1 MKKIIAVA
9 TMAAMVAGAA
19 FAAEASATVKASGSL
34 FSYENDTV
42 SALSLDDLRG
52 GDTAVEFKVEGEK
65 IGASVKIK
73 NGSTTVTIA
82 PDGDDEGTEP
92 DLTVTSAV
100 FDGASLWFKPFDVL
114 KVSLGS
120 VSAALPLD
128 TLKVEGKGTDLQVTA
143 VSGLTFDL
151 VLASSDYGKAW
162 YDGSYVALTAAKVA
176 YKLEDV
182 GTASVLFAFNNA
194 ASAGDLQVG
203 AGFSGSAASLSYDLG
218 AGIKVNTIA
227 SSNNLTEVDV
237 NAKVAYSA
245 DPFAADAKVTT
256 AIKPNEST
264 DAAKTNVGVEANA
277 SYKLGDVTAYA
288 KVAVAD
294 VITDSDMEITLK
306 PGVKGSIGEGEWDV
320 AVETKITGSN
330 VKVSV
335 PASVKVSF

>member
-42 SALSLDDLRG
+42 SALTLGDLKG

-73 NGSTTVTIA
+73 NGSTTPTISADANGDGLPEVKVTC
-82 PDGDDEGTEP
+82 
-92 DLTVTSAV
+92 AV
-100 FDGASLWFKPFDVL
+100 FDDASLWFKPFDVL

-194 ASAGDLQVG
+194 ASEGDLQVG

-227 SSNNLTEVDV
+227 SSNNLKEVDV

-256 AIKPNEST
+256 AINPNGST

-306 PGVKGSIGEGEWDV
+306 PGVKGSIGEGSWDV
-320 AVETKITGSN
+320 AVETKITGSK